1 MNLYLHLGRGKVGN
15 VLRLDLS
22 FLNGLRD
29 TLTQG
34 VHRLGIR
41 QFTNHQRLVVELLD
55 LGTHLQQ
62 TASLTVVVLAHINA
76 TASGEVGIQCKWLPF
91 QVGNGRLTDLI
102 IVMRQDLRAQ
112 THGNALGTLSQQQ
125 GVFGR
130 KGNRFLVPSIVA
142 QLPLGSLGIENHVE
156 GEFRE
161 SCLNISGRCSTVTC
175 QDVSPVSLAVNQQVF
190 LS

>member
-29 TLTQG
+29 TLAQG

-62 TASLTVVVLAHINA
+62 TAPLTVVVLAHINA
-76 TASGEVGIQCKWLPF
+76 TASGEVGIQGKWLPF

-112 THGNALGTLSQQQ
+112 SHGNAFSTLS
-125 GVFGR
+125 
-130 KGNRFLVPSIVA
+130 K
-142 QLPLGSLGIENHVE
+142 
-156 GEFRE
+156 
-161 SCLNISGRCSTVTC
+161 
-175 QDVSPVSLAVNQQVF
+175 
-190 LS
+190 